1 MFLGFPRPNW
11 PGSIE
16 KSSLSY
22 QVWSHEGS
30 TFWKNMT
37 RNGHFPRPAETDPYV
52 LSYVVLR
59 IIMYLYC
66 RVLYFCYLAMCA
78 EYIGVLLVLH
88 RRGRWCRSDLLE
100 SIDWISFVSK
110 SPEFWKLFNF
120 NCDRPSAVGRGV
132 CHPKLVS
139 QKREIYSKTKFNP
152 TEHTRW
158 ALGREI

>member
-1 MFLGFPRPNW
+1 MVERC
-11 PGSIE
+11 I
-16 KSSLSY
+16 SL
-22 QVWSHEGS
+22 
-30 TFWKNMT
+30 
-37 RNGHFPRPAETDPYV
+37 
-52 LSYVVLR
+52 L
-59 IIMYLYC
+59 YLYYL
-66 RVLYFCYLAMCA
+66 VLYFCDLAMCA

-88 RRGRWCRSDLLE
+88 RRGRWCRSDLLK

-139 QKREIYSKTKFNP
+139 QKREIYSKVYFLVYFQKCIFQKCWHRLRLAPILKLVLQKREIYSETKFNP

-158 ALGREI
+158 AVGREK